1 MSFEHTAKP
10 GDRIIIVRRPADL
23 APRFYAGYEIGDI
36 GIVTGTDFVC
46 IHVEWMTNKGDH
58 PDIIRV
64 RSLAPNEY
72 DVLPVD
78 GGIVCEATANI
89 DWDVSP
95 QNDGV
100 VGKSIDYMMV
110 DDVQMLDAEALLS
123 EPALPNFAAMAQS
136 RGAVILDRVRVTHLD
151 PANEDDTFGIVVGD
165 VGEVVAAFPN
175 TIEVR
180 WLTNLGEYN
189 EDNGRPLRSFVLYHN
204 EYEIIPYSEPL
215 PT

>member
-1 MSFEHTAKP
+1 MSYCDHTAKV
-10 GDRIIIVRRPADL
+10 GDKVIVARRPADL

-95 QNDGV
+95 QNGGV
-100 VGKSIDYMMV
+100 VGKSIDYMIV
-110 DDVQMLDAEALLS
+110 DDVFET
-123 EPALPNFAAMAQS
+123 PPKTITGRKAA
-136 RGAVILDRVRVTHLD
+136 VLDRVRVTHLD

-165 VGEVVAAFPN
+165 VGEVVAVFP
-175 TIEVR
+175 TSIEVR

-204 EYEIIPYSEPL
+204 EYEIIPYNEPL

>member
-1 MSFEHTAKP
+1 MSYRDHAAKP
-10 GDRIIIVRRPADL
+10 GDKIIIVRRPKWDDGT
-23 APRFYAGYEIGDI
+23 PVNPTFYAGYEIGDI
-36 GIVTGTDFVC
+36 GVVTYFETKCVR
-46 IHVEWMTNKGDH
+46 VEWLTNKGNHEDNE
-58 PDIIRV
+58 RV
-64 RSLAPNEY
+64 RSILPNEY
-72 DVLPVD
+72 EVLPMD

-95 QNDGV
+95 QNGGV
-100 VGKSIDYMMV
+100 VGKSIDFMMV
-110 DDVQMLDAEALLS
+110 DDVQ
-123 EPALPNFAAMAQS
+123 PVPTTITGRKAA
-136 RGAVILDRVRVTHLD
+136 VLDRVRVTELD
-151 PANEDDTFGIVVGD
+151 EAHAGDTFGIVVGD